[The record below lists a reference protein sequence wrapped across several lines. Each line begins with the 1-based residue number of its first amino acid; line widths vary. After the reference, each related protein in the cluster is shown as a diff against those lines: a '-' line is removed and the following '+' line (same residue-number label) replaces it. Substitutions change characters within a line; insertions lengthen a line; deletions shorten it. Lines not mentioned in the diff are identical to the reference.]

1 MKHSNRGNRNLLQY
15 FDTLE
20 VLSIQPILI
29 KSLEKLSSSAKSE
42 LFHKKEEER
51 QHYIL
56 DAVSTHNRRVTLF
69 FSPKLSG
76 FSMSKKRPPVFLQ
89 YFNAHSILF
98 QNWHATS
105 KDLRVSQV
113 YIGITTVAFI

>member
-76 FSMSKKRPPVFLQ
+76 FSMGKKRDHQFFYNTSMHTIS
-89 YFNAHSILF
+89 YFKTDMLP
-98 QNWHATS
+98 QKT
-105 KDLRVSQV
+105 
-113 YIGITTVAFI
+113 